1 MAHHPIPPEAQHVW
15 VQQRGQFGAPVPG
28 VVVAW
33 QHTPEHHA
41 TTSGWLALV
50 ATGPFDDALAVQ
62 WVEAERLSTVR
73 DGTPRETP
81 PPTTRP

>member
-15 VQQRGQFGAPVPG
+15 VHQRGQFGAPVPG

-33 QHTPEHHA
+33 QHMPEHHA
-41 TTSGWLALV
+41 TTSGWVALV

-62 WVEAERLSTVR
+62 WVEAERLSAVR
-73 DGTPRETP
+73 DGSPR
-81 PPTTRP
+81 TTAP